1 MKLWIRKISVIL
13 ITIMTLGMYVPPSF
27 IDVEAEEGNKALSEE
42 TNPNENTA
50 EDEAEVPPVS
60 EPDVP
65 APTLVSEPEEEATS
79 DRLINRLTEK
89 AKEQS
94 IEKLGPRIVAQVE
107 NDFTAE
113 ILPKIEESLEMIL
126 TEAGEEHLP
135 YYGITEHPAD
145 GVGEKIFN
153 VYDYRTRKDIA
164 RFHVRRDNRPLEGY
178 WFNFHYHVSKD
189 GFENHHEIGEIYW
202 DKNIPPQWMS

>member
-1 MKLWIRKISVIL
+1 MKLWSRKISVIL

-42 TNPNENTA
+42 NHPKENNDEDKA
-50 EDEAEVPPVS
+50 E
-60 EPDVP
+60 
-65 APTLVSEPEEEATS
+65 APIISEPEEEATS
-79 DRLINRLTEK
+79 DRLINRLREK

-94 IEKLGPRIVAQVE
+94 ITKLGPRIAMQVE
-107 NDFTAE
+107 EDFTTE
-113 ILPKIEESLEMIL
+113 ILPRIEEALEMIL
-126 TEAGEEHLP
+126 TEADEEQLP
-135 YYGITEHPAD
+135 YYGITEHPAN

-178 WFNFHYHVSKD
+178 WFNFHYHVSRD

-202 DKNIPPQWMS
+202 DKNIPPRWMS